1 MLLEF
6 KDNNSWVDREGEE
19 RPWPYLLGHT
29 PMERLFISPS
39 HLQHSDTAAVKH
51 SLPHDTSSRRDDSES
66 KRYTRATTKPVD
78 RPSGHETTRD
88 LAVQKKKRTK
98 KTKPGIA
105 ARFGLVVASSK
116 YNAVMQT
123 C

>member
-1 MLLEF
+1 M
-6 KDNNSWVDREGEE
+6 DREGGGGEE

-66 KRYTRATTKPVD
+66 KEVHKSYNQTSWPAVRAGTSVHQNTCD
-78 RPSGHETTRD
+78 S
-88 LAVQKKKRTK
+88 AVQKKLLW
-98 KTKPGIA
+98 
-105 ARFGLVVASSK
+105 LVLDPNFSQHSITVDIS
-116 YNAVMQT
+116 AVPNI
-123 C
+123 